1 MQALRQPQPVTP
13 AVTALSLSET
23 PPQALTFSTPQV
35 SVPIVPAATASYR
48 TAPHNIAGETAAA
61 VSDMMTLPQS
71 YFYTVADFWFKENQ
85 PWIPILD
92 HDRIQGALHALPSP
106 VSHIPDVVLRA
117 VIALEIAYSSQAIC
131 LGYKGRRRLSLYL
144 RSQVLVEAMA
154 KPSLDSI
161 QALFIIAILDYGS
174 DDIPSTF
181 SIMAMCRRMGE
192 HIGTFRQLL
201 KRIESQSPAQVGP
214 PARETFQSDDSAIA
228 LTWGVLALDA
238 VSSLGV
244 SWRDVSAAL
253 VDHLSGVA
261 YLTTPDFRDSF
272 RAHVHLA
279 AIGLQPVHEFFFAYA
294 KGEHHVLDETTLTVT
309 EEMYRNLISYDHGL
323 PPSGYTILADGVV
336 DFDINHIFT
345 RLLSNA
351 ATIMIYQR
359 YVVDVSSN
367 THLARE
373 RCLGSYSNIIDIVR
387 NISDADAEINSPLF
401 ASFLCVAARFKL
413 SLDRSLGQDREPLF
427 DMLMHGLNMCGRRWP
442 LARRLD
448 IVLRAAIVE
457 VDSGVPSG
465 LPEEF
470 WDLKESGLDMSEVMK
485 KWVHD
490 YKPSLYVGS
499 LNGPY
504 V

>member
-1 MQALRQPQPVTP
+1 
-13 AVTALSLSET
+13 
-23 PPQALTFSTPQV
+23 
-35 SVPIVPAATASYR
+35 
-48 TAPHNIAGETAAA
+48 
-61 VSDMMTLPQS
+61 MTLPHS
-71 YFYTVADFWFKENQ
+71 YFYTLADFWFKENQ

-92 HDRIQGALHALPSP
+92 HDRIQEALSMLPNP
-106 VSHIPDVVLRA
+106 VDHIEDVVLRA

-131 LGYKGRRRLSLYL
+131 LGYKGRRRLSVYL
-144 RSQVLVEAMA
+144 RSQVLTEAMT
-154 KPSLDSI
+154 KPSLQSM
-161 QALFIIAILDYGS
+161 QALFVIAILDYGS
-174 DDIPSTF
+174 DDIPGTF

-192 HIGTFRQLL
+192 HTGTFRQLL

-214 PARETFQSDDSAIA
+214 PAREIFRSDDSAIA
-228 LTWGVLALDA
+228 MTWSILALDA

-272 RAHVHLA
+272 RTHVHLA

-294 KGEHHVLDETTLTVT
+294 KGEYHTLNEPTLAVT
-309 EEMYRNLISYDHGL
+309 EEMYQNLMSYDQGL
-323 PPSGYTILADGVV
+323 PTSGYTILANGVV

-351 ATIMIYQR
+351 AIIMVYEKYVLDESINVHVARQR
-359 YVVDVSSN
+359 CI
-367 THLARE
+367 A
-373 RCLGSYSNIIDIVR
+373 SYNNIIDIVR

-401 ASFLCVAARFKL
+401 ASFICVPARFKL
-413 SLDRSLGQDREPLF
+413 SLDRSLGQVREPLF

-457 VDSGVPSG
+457 VDSGISSG
-465 LPEEF
+465 LPEQF
-470 WDLKESGLDMSEVMK
+470 WDLKESGLDMSEAMK